1 MSNEIQ
7 AYNNGHSVAV
17 HPMDGDP
24 VELKAA
30 LDRRTTNRQLVMDW
44 IKSGLVE
51 GVDYGKIH
59 TAGKNRCQYAAQY
72 RGNEC
77 PNPAHWSK
85 PQLFKA
91 GAEKVSGML
100 GLRIEY
106 PSLPEYERMVLEGN
120 QIVHVVLRCQLVGPT
135 GIVAEGVGARTL
147 AKDDGDLNKALKMA
161 EKSGLIDACLRVAG
175 LSAIFGQDAESE
187 DEKIAVGK
195 QTNTH
200 DHNVRPQSGQNGTGR
215 QAPAQTPP
223 PPPAPPAQA
232 TQEEIEEVA
241 ALSQE
246 AGISSA
252 RLSSWIQAATKL
264 RATTPEEL
272 TSAEVQILIRKL
284 KAKMSERST
293 ERVIEGTIIPDGYQV
308 ESSTL

>member
-51 GVDYGKIH
+51 GVDYGQIH

-91 GAEKVSGML
+91 GAEKVTGML
-100 GLRIEY
+100 GLRVEY
-106 PSLPEYERMVLEGN
+106 PSLPEYERMVLEGK

-135 GIVAEGVGARTL
+135 GIVAEGVGARSL

-187 DEKIAVGK
+187 DEKTAVGK
-195 QTNTH
+195 PTSDKDQ
-200 DHNVRPQSGQNGTGR
+200 VSRPSAGTTGTGV
-215 QAPAQTPP
+215 QAPVQASPA
-223 PPPAPPAQA
+223 PPAPPAPA
-232 TQEEIEEVA
+232 TADQVAEVA
-241 ALSQE
+241 ALSAE
-246 AGISSA
+246 AGVSEE
-252 RLSSWIQAATKL
+252 RLSAWIKAVTRNRASTAA
-264 RATTPEEL
+264 EL
-272 TSAEVQILIRKL
+272 TDIEIRACIDKL
-284 KAKMSERST
+284 KKKMSKPT
-293 ERVIEGTIIPDGYQV
+293 ERVIEGTIIPDGYQI
-308 ESSTL
+308 EPSTL